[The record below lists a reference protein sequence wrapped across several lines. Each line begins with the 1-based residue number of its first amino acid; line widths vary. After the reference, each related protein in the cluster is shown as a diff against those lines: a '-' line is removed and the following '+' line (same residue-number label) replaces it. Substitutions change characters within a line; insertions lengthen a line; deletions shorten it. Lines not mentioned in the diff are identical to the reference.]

1 MGPWEAEKT
10 PGARK
15 VKYKKSTDNK
25 SEHGYSLPLVVAAA
39 LILIAG
45 SAVLANRAGM
55 GLLSSIFQNQSWEAK
70 EAAEIGMTQIV
81 SELNKETNRYLMV
94 KRPGDNNGIWTTS
107 SNPFVAATRTN
118 PCTGATEPSYANLD
132 ARTGASTAADT
143 AYGTWYIQENG
154 EITRTRSNAVR
165 GFKLTAVTRQEIT
178 STGSPLNIYQNRPSG
193 TGQLILR
200 VQGLVF
206 RGSAEVAS
214 ADLEK
219 EFELVPKCCKV
230 SFGAA
235 HGGLDY
241 GVNTTTNESICLNS
255 ASSLGLG
262 LIAGAGLEG
271 GSMRLIGSTTVEDTN
286 NNDVSPVICIVA
298 PNTTCTD
305 QGNTST
311 EVARVDMTLPPVKTY
326 AQAFNEAG
334 SIKASGGTINSIN
347 SLSDCTL
354 PKGGGQKQS
363 HECKSNTAE
372 TQETNANNLTN
383 RINNFTYC
391 ASDDLSSNCPITVI
405 NSGASQSRL
414 PSNCVISADNTTL
427 HCNISKI
434 SYANMV
440 FATGT
445 RRIFLYFPNSN
456 PTQNE
461 GVIEPTNAPGGGGT
475 GNAKLKQCPASA
487 NQLSSKNLAEECIS
501 GIGKDITR
509 LSLFGCPINTCGPQT
524 VNLQGKNS
532 TVGLFSYFPE
542 GEMQLNGTPTYE
554 GVMWGKTVNAVGT
567 ANFVIPAAGLTSVFE
582 MMGMLLNNERTGSTN
597 YGLLA
602 FDFVAR
608 ATNRYRWL

>member
-1 MGPWEAEKT
+1 MKQLSSHRNTAKAYSIKKT
-10 PGARK
+10 IPYA
-15 VKYKKSTDNK
+15 N
-25 SEHGYSLPLVVAAA
+25 GYSLPLVVAAA

-45 SAVLANRAGM
+45 TAIFANRAGM

-70 EAAEIGMTQIV
+70 EAAEIGMTQIA

-132 ARTGASTAADT
+132 ARTGASTAADSS
-143 AYGTWYIQENG
+143 YGTWYIQEDG
-154 EITRTRSNAVR
+154 EITRTRGNAVR
-165 GFKLTAVTRQEIT
+165 GFRLTAVNRQEIS
-178 STGSPLNIYQNRPSG
+178 STGSPLNVYQNRPTG
-193 TGQLILR
+193 TGQLVLR

-206 RGSAEVAS
+206 RGSTEVAS

-241 GVNTTTNESICLNS
+241 GINPTTKESICLNS

-286 NNDVSPVICIVA
+286 SNDVSPVICIVA

-326 AQAFNEAG
+326 STAFNETGA
-334 SIKASGGTINSIN
+334 KKGTGA
-347 SLSDCTL
+347 SLSAKELVECSATTETTG
-354 PKGGGQKQS
+354 KGQNKVDS
-363 HECKSNTAE
+363 PASSCPSNPT
-372 TQETNANNLTN
+372 TIETNSTDRLT
-383 RINNFTYC
+383 NFTYC
-391 ASDDLSSNCPITVI
+391 ADSTLSSCGITVI
-405 NSGASQSRL
+405 NGGVSQAKL
-414 PSNCVISADNTTL
+414 PSNCVISADDTTL
-427 HCNISKI
+427 HCNISQL
-434 SYANMV
+434 SYTNMV
-440 FATGT
+440 FATGS
-445 RRIFLYFPNSN
+445 RQIVLYFPNSN
-456 PTQNE
+456 PRVNQN
-461 GVIEPTNAPGGGGT
+461 VVQPVT
-475 GNAKLKQCPASA
+475 GNAQFKQCPTSASQIA
-487 NQLSSKNLAEECIS
+487 SLSQAENCGS
-501 GIGKDITR
+501 ASGKDITR
-509 LSLFGCPINTCGPQT
+509 LSLFGCPSNSCGPQT
-524 VNLQGKNS
+524 VTLRGNNN

-542 GEMQLNGTPTYE
+542 GDMQLNGTPTYE

-567 ANFVIPAAGLTSVFE
+567 ANFVIPAAGLTSVFQ
-582 MMGMLLNNERTGSTN
+582 MMGMLLNNEATGSTN

>member
-1 MGPWEAEKT
+1 MTSQK
-10 PGARK
+10 R
-15 VKYKKSTDNK
+15 VIHR
-25 SEHGYSLPLVVAAA
+25 SEQGYSLPLVVAAA

-55 GLLSSIFQNQSWEAK
+55 GLLSSIFQNQSWEAR

-118 PCTGATEPSYANLD
+118 PCTGATEPSYTNLD
-132 ARTGASTAADT
+132 ARTGASNAADS
-143 AYGTWYIQENG
+143 AYGTWYIQDNG
-154 EITRTRSNAVR
+154 EITRTRGSAVR

-178 STGSPLNIYQNRPSG
+178 STGSPLNIYRNRPTG
-193 TGQLILR
+193 TGQLVLR

-206 RGSAEVAS
+206 RGSSEVAS
-214 ADLEK
+214 AQLEK

-241 GVNTTTNESICLNS
+241 GINATTSESLCLNS

-271 GSMRLIGSTTVEDTN
+271 GSMRLIGSTTVEDAN

-305 QGNTST
+305 QGNTTT

-326 AQAFNEAG
+326 STAFNEVGARKG
-334 SIKASGGTINSIN
+334 SGASLTPRELVECTATTVTTGQGKDKVTSPASSCTSNSTGTTTESSSSNR
-347 SLSDCTL
+347 LS
-354 PKGGGQKQS
+354 
-363 HECKSNTAE
+363 
-372 TQETNANNLTN
+372 
-383 RINNFTYC
+383 NFTYC
-391 ASDDLSSNCPITVI
+391 ADSSLGSCGVTVI
-405 NSGASQSRL
+405 NGGVSQANL
-414 PSNCVISADNTTL
+414 PSNCVISADDSTL
-427 HCNISKI
+427 HCNVSQL
-434 SYANMV
+434 SYTNMV
-440 FATGT
+440 FATGS
-445 RRIFLYFPNSN
+445 RKIVLYFPNSN
-456 PTQNE
+456 PRVNQ
-461 GVIEPTNAPGGGGT
+461 GVVEPAT
-475 GNAKLKQCPASA
+475 GNAQFKQCAATAS
-487 NQLSSKNLAEECIS
+487 QLSSLTQAESCGS
-501 GIGKDITR
+501 ASGKDVTN
-509 LSLFGCPINTCGPQT
+509 LTLFGCPSNSCGPQT
-524 VNLQGKNS
+524 VTLRGNNN

-542 GEMQLNGTPTYE
+542 GEMHLNGTPTYE

-582 MMGMLLNNERTGSTN
+582 MMGMILRDQNSGSTN
-597 YGLLA
+597 NGLLA
-602 FDFVAR
+602 FDFIAR
-608 ATNRYRWL
+608 ATTRYRWL

>member
-1 MGPWEAEKT
+1 
-10 PGARK
+10 
-15 VKYKKSTDNK
+15 
-25 SEHGYSLPLVVAAA
+25 
-39 LILIAG
+39 
-45 SAVLANRAGM
+45 
-55 GLLSSIFQNQSWEAK
+55 
-70 EAAEIGMTQIV
+70 
-81 SELNKETNRYLMV
+81 MV

-509 LSLFGCPINTCGPQT
+509 LSLF
-524 VNLQGKNS
+524 
-532 TVGLFSYFPE
+532 
-542 GEMQLNGTPTYE
+542 
-554 GVMWGKTVNAVGT
+554 
-567 ANFVIPAAGLTSVFE
+567 
-582 MMGMLLNNERTGSTN
+582 
-597 YGLLA
+597 
-602 FDFVAR
+602 
-608 ATNRYRWL
+608 

>member
-1 MGPWEAEKT
+1 MKT
-10 PGARK
+10 RTCTLLLLRSIARQINRVRK
-15 VKYKKSTDNK
+15 PDA
-25 SEHGYSLPLVVAAA
+25 GYSLPLVVAAA

-132 ARTGASTAADT
+132 ARTGASTAGDT
-143 AYGTWYIQENG
+143 TYGTWYIQENG
-154 EITRTRSNAVR
+154 EITRTRGNAVR

-178 STGSPLNIYQNRPSG
+178 STGSPLNLFQNRPTG

-206 RGSAEVAS
+206 RGATEVAS

-241 GVNTTTNESICLNS
+241 GIDPVSDESICLNS

-271 GSMRLIGSTTVEDTN
+271 GTMRLIGSTTVEDTN

-311 EVARVDMTLPPVKTY
+311 EVARVDMTLPPVKTFSTAY
-326 AQAFNEAG
+326 NEVGARKG
-334 SIKASGGTINSIN
+334 SGASLTAKELVECSTTTVTTGQGKNKVSSPASSCPSNS
-347 SLSDCTL
+347 
-354 PKGGGQKQS
+354 
-363 HECKSNTAE
+363 TA
-372 TQETNANNLTN
+372 TATETNSNNRLT
-383 RINNFTYC
+383 NFTYC
-391 ASDDLSSNCPITVI
+391 ADSSLASCSATVI
-405 NSGASQSRL
+405 NGGVSQANL
-414 PSNCVISADNTTL
+414 PSNCVISADDSTL
-427 HCNISKI
+427 HCNISQL
-434 SYANMV
+434 SYTNMV

-445 RRIFLYFPNSN
+445 RKIVLYFPNSN
-456 PTQNE
+456 PRVNQ
-461 GVIEPTNAPGGGGT
+461 GVVEPVT
-475 GNAKLKQCPASA
+475 GNAQFKQCTVTAS
-487 NQLSSKNLAEECIS
+487 QLSSLSQAESCGS
-501 GIGKDITR
+501 ASGKDVTR
-509 LSLFGCPINTCGPQT
+509 LALFGCPTNSCGPQT
-524 VNLQGKNS
+524 VTLRGNNN

-542 GEMQLNGTPTYE
+542 GEMKLNGTPTYE

-582 MMGMLLNNERTGSTN
+582 MMGMILRNENSGSTN

-602 FDFVAR
+602 FDFIAR
-608 ATNRYRWL
+608 ATSRYRWL

>member
-1 MGPWEAEKT
+1 MGRANSKPRQNVL
-10 PGARK
+10 PGPLRK
-15 VKYKKSTDNK
+15 NKYAKGFN
-25 SEHGYSLPLVVAAA
+25 ENFNGYSLPLVVAAA

-45 SAVLANRAGM
+45 TAVFANRAGM

-70 EAAEIGMTQIV
+70 EAAEIGMTQII

-94 KRPGDNNGIWTTS
+94 KRPGDNNGIWTSS

-132 ARTGASTAADT
+132 ARTGASTAADSS
-143 AYGTWYIQENG
+143 YGTWYIQESG
-154 EITRTRSNAVR
+154 EITRTRGNAIR
-165 GFKLTAVTRQEIT
+165 GFRLTAVTRQEIT
-178 STGSPLNIYQNRPSG
+178 STGSPLNVYQNRPSG
-193 TGQLILR
+193 TGQLVLR

-206 RGSAEVAS
+206 RGSTEVAS

-241 GVNTTTNESICLNS
+241 GINTTTNESICLNS

-271 GSMRLIGSTTVEDTN
+271 GSMKLIGSTTVEDTN

-305 QGNTST
+305 QGNTTT
-311 EVARVDMTLPPVKTY
+311 EVARVDMTLPPVRTY
-326 AQAFNEAG
+326 SAAFNEAG
-334 SIKASGGTINSIN
+334 AKKGSGASLTPKELVECSAATLRTGTGNDRVESPA
-347 SLSDCTL
+347 SSC
-354 PKGGGQKQS
+354 P
-363 HECKSNTAE
+363 SNTTEFE
-372 TQETNANNLTN
+372 TSSADRLT
-383 RINNFTYC
+383 NFTYC
-391 ASDDLSSNCPITVI
+391 ADSSLSSCGITVI
-405 NSGASQSRL
+405 NSGVSQTKL
-414 PSNCVISADNTTL
+414 PSNCVINAEDTTL
-427 HCNISKI
+427 HCNISQL
-434 SYANMV
+434 SYTNMV
-440 FATGT
+440 FATGS
-445 RRIFLYFPNSN
+445 RKIVLYFPNSN
-456 PTQNE
+456 PRVNQN
-461 GVIEPTNAPGGGGT
+461 VVQPVT
-475 GNAKLKQCPASA
+475 GNAQLKQCNTSAS
-487 NQLSSKNLAEECIS
+487 QLSSLSQAESCGS
-501 GIGKDITR
+501 ASGKDITR
-509 LSLFGCPINTCGPQT
+509 LTLFGCPTNSCGPQT
-524 VNLQGKNS
+524 VTLRGNNS

-582 MMGMLLNNERTGSTN
+582 MMGMLLNNESTGSTN

>member
-1 MGPWEAEKT
+1 
-10 PGARK
+10 
-15 VKYKKSTDNK
+15 
-25 SEHGYSLPLVVAAA
+25 

-45 SAVLANRAGM
+45 TAVFANRAGM

-94 KRPGDNNGIWTTS
+94 TRPGDNNGIWTTS

-132 ARTGASTAADT
+132 ARTGTTNAADS
-143 AYGTWYIQENG
+143 AYGTWYIQESG
-154 EITRTRSNAVR
+154 EITRTRGNAVR
-165 GFKLTAVTRQEIT
+165 GFKLMGVTRQEIT
-178 STGSPLNIYQNRPSG
+178 STGSPLNMYQNRPSG
-193 TGQLILR
+193 TGQLVLR

-241 GVNTTTNESICLNS
+241 GINPTTNESICLNS

-326 AQAFNEAG
+326 SMAFNEAG
-334 SIKASGGTINSIN
+334 A
-347 SLSDCTL
+347 
-354 PKGGGQKQS
+354 
-363 HECKSNTAE
+363 
-372 TQETNANNLTN
+372 
-383 RINNFTYC
+383 
-391 ASDDLSSNCPITVI
+391 
-405 NSGASQSRL
+405 
-414 PSNCVISADNTTL
+414 
-427 HCNISKI
+427 
-434 SYANMV
+434 
-440 FATGT
+440 
-445 RRIFLYFPNSN
+445 
-456 PTQNE
+456 
-461 GVIEPTNAPGGGGT
+461 
-475 GNAKLKQCPASA
+475 
-487 NQLSSKNLAEECIS
+487 
-501 GIGKDITR
+501 
-509 LSLFGCPINTCGPQT
+509 
-524 VNLQGKNS
+524 
-532 TVGLFSYFPE
+532 
-542 GEMQLNGTPTYE
+542 
-554 GVMWGKTVNAVGT
+554 
-567 ANFVIPAAGLTSVFE
+567 
-582 MMGMLLNNERTGSTN
+582 
-597 YGLLA
+597 
-602 FDFVAR
+602 
-608 ATNRYRWL
+608 

>member
-1 MGPWEAEKT
+1 MKS
-10 PGARK
+10 
-15 VKYKKSTDNK
+15 KKPAINR
-25 SEHGYSLPLVVAAA
+25 SEQGYSLPLVVAAT

-118 PCTGATEPSYANLD
+118 PCTGATEPSYTNLD

-143 AYGTWYIQENG
+143 TYGTWYIQDNG
-154 EITRTRSNAVR
+154 EITRTRGNAVR

-178 STGSPLNIYQNRPSG
+178 SAGSPLNVYQNRPSG

-230 SFGAA
+230 SYGAA

-326 AQAFNEAG
+326 STAYNEVGATKG
-334 SIKASGGTINSIN
+334 SGASLTAKQLVECTATTITTGEGKNKVNSPA
-347 SLSDCTL
+347 SSC
-354 PKGGGQKQS
+354 P
-363 HECKSNTAE
+363 SNATEFE
-372 TQETNANNLTN
+372 TSSSNRLT
-383 RINNFTYC
+383 NFTYC
-391 ASDDLSSNCPITVI
+391 ADSLLDSCSVTVI
-405 NSGASQSRL
+405 NGGVSQAKL
-414 PSNCVISADNTTL
+414 PTNCVISADDTTL
-427 HCNISKI
+427 HCNISQLT
-434 SYANMV
+434 YTNMV
-440 FATGT
+440 FATGS
-445 RRIFLYFPNSN
+445 RKIVLYFPNSN
-456 PTQNE
+456 PRVNQ
-461 GVIEPTNAPGGGGT
+461 GVVHPAT
-475 GNAKLKQCPASA
+475 GNAQFKQCTTTAS
-487 NQLSSKNLAEECIS
+487 QLSNLSQAEGCGS
-501 GIGKDITR
+501 ASGKDITR
-509 LSLFGCPINTCGPQT
+509 LSLFGCPSNSCGPQT
-524 VNLQGKNS
+524 VTLRGNNN